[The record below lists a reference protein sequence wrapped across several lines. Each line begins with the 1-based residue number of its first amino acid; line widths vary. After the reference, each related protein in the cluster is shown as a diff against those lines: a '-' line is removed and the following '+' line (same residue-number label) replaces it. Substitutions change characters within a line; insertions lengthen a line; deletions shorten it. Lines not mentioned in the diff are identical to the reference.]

1 MRGRE
6 ENSDLRQLLRGLRE
20 RCATS
25 PILFNIYHLAAMR
38 QAAEE
43 RKKSAQERGLAVGIE
58 LCWRPGNSLP
68 PKSTKKA
75 IESKERE
82 TFRFTEALFADE
94 TTLYG
99 GKGEMVQGNEI
110 VKQSM
115 RSFEEKCY
123 DGKEEHLALGTHTGE
138 EI

>member
-1 MRGRE
+1 
-6 ENSDLRQLLRGLRE
+6 
-20 RCATS
+20 
-25 PILFNIYHLAAMR
+25 MR

-43 RKKSAQERGLAVGIE
+43 RKKSALERGLAVGIE
-58 LCWRPGNSLP
+58 LNWHPENSLP

-75 IESKERE
+75 MESKERE
-82 TFRFTEALFADE
+82 TFRLTEALFADD

-123 DGKEEHLALGTHTGE
+123 DGKEEHLALGTH
-138 EI
+138 